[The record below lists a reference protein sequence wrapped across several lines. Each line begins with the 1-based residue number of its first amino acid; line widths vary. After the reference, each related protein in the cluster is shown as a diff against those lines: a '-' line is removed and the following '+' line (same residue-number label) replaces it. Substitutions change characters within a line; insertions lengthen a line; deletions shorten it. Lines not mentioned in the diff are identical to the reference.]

1 MRWSKSL
8 DFEFLPP
15 ITPPTY
21 ASSAILLVVTEYDE
35 NNPTNWRKP
44 QSMTLLGLVMATTWV
59 VDSNCFIHM
68 GSMAQ
73 DNLIEDLRKSIPEGI
88 FVTPGVHNEVRTV
101 RFQRWKNKP
110 NLLEKMKPILTTIAV
125 DDNQIK
131 GLASQIGERAAPQDV
146 DLSLMVLAN
155 KLSREGRDVTLVTDD
170 FKMTTTSQ
178 KVNLGFNTCP
188 PSTFL
193 QRLAE
198 TGPNACK
205 SRFRSLSRRTRAAE
219 MRYAISRVNEYDIQ
233 AKLTWMVDSLIDN
246 KPQSKAAEPVQ
257 EKSSEQKLI
266 RSLRKFLLGGKP
278 KQSHM
283 NTLGDLPNICQP
295 VSELDGY
302 LDEISK
308 SESVIVEEKYS
319 EGIEK
324 ISSVLERVGLGL
336 APLDEEMAEM
346 AHRAMAGH
354 LYRMESC
361 LSMLAKMNG
370 NLMDARLHLSRAL
383 HYATLVDDVD
393 AEMLATN
400 QLGLLA
406 LVRNKWD
413 RAAQLFETADRQA
426 QATKN
431 SRLTYIVCA
440 GMARFM
446 NGDESH
452 ASKHLSSA
460 QSIVG
465 EDVDKAANDLF
476 LLGKTLLAMD
486 ESGLAIEVLD
496 EAIECAIEGQNNSL
510 TESLAEYL
518 VLANNALTESES
530 KQYDGLRKYLDD
542 INTIESA
549 SSTEFDKT
557 ISEIEEQAE
566 AMSKTIDSS
575 EEWVNAEDIFD
586 DSASFNVLRQ
596 VSIDTNETLI
606 IGQHSALGVI
616 AFWLANADYQVSA
629 GQKITIIDTKVK
641 VAEPPEEL
649 RTEHNISALV
659 AVKDSNKISFSANIE
674 L

>member
-1 MRWSKSL
+1 M
-8 DFEFLPP
+8 
-15 ITPPTY
+15 
-21 ASSAILLVVTEYDE
+21 
-35 NNPTNWRKP
+35 
-44 QSMTLLGLVMATTWV
+44 GMATTWV

-88 FVTPGVHNEVRTV
+88 FVTPGVHKEVRTV

-146 DLSLMVLAN
+146 DLSLMVLAS

-246 KPQSKAAEPVQ
+246 KPQPKATEPVQ

-283 NTLGDLPNICQP
+283 NTLGDLPIICQP

-302 LDEISK
+302 LDQISK
-308 SESVIVEEKYS
+308 SESVIVEDKYS

-324 ISSVLERVGLGL
+324 MSSVLERVGLGL

-370 NLMDARLHLSRAL
+370 NLMNARLHLSRAL
-383 HYATLVDDVD
+383 HYATLIDDVN

-413 RAAQLFETADRQA
+413 RAAELFETADRQA

-431 SRLTYIVCA
+431 SRLTYVVCA

-446 NGDESH
+446 NGDESQ
-452 ASKHLSSA
+452 AAKHLSTA

-465 EDVDKAANDLF
+465 ENVDEAANDLF

-496 EAIECAIEGQNNSL
+496 EAIECAIDGQNTSL

-542 INTIESA
+542 INTIEST

-557 ISEIEEQAE
+557 INEIEEQVE
-566 AMSKTIDSS
+566 AMSKTIETS

-586 DSASFNVLRQ
+586 DSVSFNVLRQ
-596 VSIDTNETLI
+596 ISIEGNETLI

-641 VAEPPEEL
+641 VAAPPEDL
-649 RTEHNISALV
+649 RTEHNISAIV
-659 AVKDSNKISFSANIE
+659 AVKDCNKISFSANID

>member
-1 MRWSKSL
+1 
-8 DFEFLPP
+8 
-15 ITPPTY
+15 
-21 ASSAILLVVTEYDE
+21 
-35 NNPTNWRKP
+35 
-44 QSMTLLGLVMATTWV
+44 MATTWV

-73 DNLIEDLRKSIPEGI
+73 DNLIEDLRKSIPDGI
-88 FVTPGVHNEVRTV
+88 FVTPGVHKEVRTV

-110 NLLEKMKPILTTIAV
+110 NLLDKMNPILTTIAI
-125 DDNQIK
+125 DDDQIK

-146 DLSLMVLAN
+146 DLSLMVLAS

-198 TGPNACK
+198 SAPNACK

-246 KPQSKAAEPVQ
+246 KPKTKIAEPRP
-257 EKSSEQKLI
+257 EKSSQQKLI

-283 NTLGDLPNICQP
+283 NKLGDLPEICQP
-295 VSELDGY
+295 VSELDSY
-302 LDEISK
+302 LSQISE
-308 SESVIVEEKYS
+308 SDSVIVEEEYA

-336 APLDEEMAEM
+336 TPLDEEMAEI

-370 NLMDARLHLSRAL
+370 DPMNARLHLSRAL

-406 LVRNKWD
+406 LVRNKWN
-413 RAAQLFETADRQA
+413 RAADLFETADRQA
-426 QATKN
+426 RAINK
-431 SRLTYIVCA
+431 SRLTYVVCA
-440 GMARFM
+440 GLARFM
-446 NGDESH
+446 NGDEPQ
-452 ASKHLSSA
+452 AAQHLSTA

-465 EDVDKAANDLF
+465 QDVNKAGHDLF
-476 LLGKTLLAMD
+476 LLGKTMLAMD
-486 ESGLAIEVLD
+486 EAGLAIEVLD
-496 EAIECAIEGQNNSL
+496 EAIECAIESKDAGL

-518 VLANNALTESES
+518 VLANNALTENES
-530 KQYDGLRKYLDD
+530 KHYDGLRKYLDG

-549 SSTEFDKT
+549 NSLEFDKT
-557 ISEIEEQAE
+557 ISKIKEQAA
-566 AMSKTIDSS
+566 AMSKTIHSS
-575 EEWVNAEDIFD
+575 SDWVDAKEIFAD
-586 DSASFNVLRQ
+586 AASFNVLRQ
-596 VSIDTNETLI
+596 ISTEANETLI
-606 IGQHSALGVI
+606 IGQHSTLGVI
-616 AFWLANADYQVSA
+616 AVWLPSGDYQVSA
-629 GQKITIIDTKVK
+629 GQIITINDTKVK
-641 VAEPPEEL
+641 VADPPEEL
-649 RTEHNISALV
+649 RLTHNISALI
-659 AVKDSNKISFSANIE
+659 AVKDDGKISFSANIE

>member
-1 MRWSKSL
+1 M
-8 DFEFLPP
+8 
-15 ITPPTY
+15 
-21 ASSAILLVVTEYDE
+21 VVTEYGE
-35 NNPTNWRKP
+35 YNPQYWGKP
-44 QSMTLLGLVMATTWV
+44 QSIGLLGLGMATTWV

-88 FVTPGVHNEVRTV
+88 FVTPGVHKEVRTV

-125 DDNQIK
+125 DDDQIK

-146 DLSLMVLAN
+146 DLSLMVLAS

-246 KPQSKAAEPVQ
+246 KPQAKAAEPVQ

-283 NTLGDLPNICQP
+283 SALGDLPNICQP
-295 VSELDGY
+295 VSELDDY
-302 LDEISK
+302 LNEISK
-308 SESVIVEEKYS
+308 SKSVIVEEKYS
-319 EGIEK
+319 NGIEK

-336 APLDEEMAEM
+336 APLDEEMAEI

-370 NLMDARLHLSRAL
+370 NLMNARLHLSRAL
-383 HYATLVDDVD
+383 HYATLIDDVD

-413 RAAQLFETADRQA
+413 RAADLFETADRQA
-426 QATKN
+426 LATKN
-431 SRLTYIVCA
+431 SRLTYVVCA

-446 NGDESH
+446 NGDETQ
-452 ASKHLSSA
+452 ASKHLLSA

-465 EDVDKAANDLF
+465 EDLVNAANDLF
-476 LLGKTLLAMD
+476 LLGKNLLAMD
-486 ESGLAIEVLD
+486 EAGLAIEVLD
-496 EAIECAIEGQNNSL
+496 EAIECAIDGQNTGL

-530 KQYDGLRKYLDD
+530 QQYHGLRKYLDD
-542 INTIESA
+542 INTIETK
-549 SSTEFDKT
+549 SSTEFEKK

-566 AMSKTIDSS
+566 AMLKTIDTS

-596 VSIDTNETLI
+596 VSIEANETLI

-616 AFWLANADYQVSA
+616 AFWLPSGDYLVSA
-629 GQKITIIDTKVK
+629 GQKITIIDTEVK
-641 VAEPPEEL
+641 VAEPPEDL

-659 AVKDSNKISFSANIE
+659 AVKDGDKISFSANIAW
-674 L
+674 

>member
-1 MRWSKSL
+1 M
-8 DFEFLPP
+8 
-15 ITPPTY
+15 
-21 ASSAILLVVTEYDE
+21 VVTEYGE
-35 NNPTNWRKP
+35 INPQYWGKP
-44 QSMTLLGLVMATTWV
+44 QSIGLLGLSMATTWV

-88 FVTPGVHNEVRTV
+88 FVTPGVHKEVRTV

-125 DDNQIK
+125 DDDQIK

-146 DLSLMVLAN
+146 DLSLMVLAS

-246 KPQSKAAEPVQ
+246 KPQPKAAEPVQ

-302 LDEISK
+302 LDEISNSK
-308 SESVIVEEKYS
+308 SVIVEDKYS

-336 APLDEEMAEM
+336 APLDEEMAEI

-426 QATKN
+426 QTTKN
-431 SRLTYIVCA
+431 SRLTYVVCA

-452 ASKHLSSA
+452 AAKHLSTA

-530 KQYDGLRKYLDD
+530 QQYDGLRKYLDD
-542 INTIESA
+542 INTIETK
-549 SSTEFDKT
+549 SSTEFEQK

-566 AMSKTIDSS
+566 AMSKSIKTS
-575 EEWVNAEDIFD
+575 EEWVKSGEIFD
-586 DSASFNVLRQ
+586 ESASFNVLRQ
-596 VSIDTNETLI
+596 VTTEADETLI

-616 AFWLANADYQVSA
+616 AFWLPNGDYQVSA
-629 GQKITIIDTKVK
+629 GQKISIIDTEVK
-641 VAEPPEEL
+641 IAEAPEDL
-649 RTEHNISALV
+649 RSMHNISALV
-659 AVKDSNKISFSANIE
+659 AVKDSDKISFSANIE

>member
-1 MRWSKSL
+1 M
-8 DFEFLPP
+8 
-15 ITPPTY
+15 
-21 ASSAILLVVTEYDE
+21 VVTEYGE
-35 NNPTNWRKP
+35 NNLRYKGKP
-44 QSMTLLGLVMATTWV
+44 QSIGLLGLSMATTWV

-73 DNLIEDLRKSIPEGI
+73 DNLVEDLRKSTPEGI
-88 FVTPGVHNEVRTV
+88 YVTPGVHKEVRTV

-110 NLLEKMKPILTTIAV
+110 NLLDKMKPILTTIAV
-125 DDNQIK
+125 DDDQIK
-131 GLASQIGERAAPQDV
+131 ALASQIGERAAPQDV

-246 KPQSKAAEPVQ
+246 KPQPKAAEPVQ
-257 EKSSEQKLI
+257 GKSSEQKLI

-283 NTLGDLPNICQP
+283 NTLGDLPKICQP

-302 LDEISK
+302 LDEISN

-324 ISSVLERVGLGL
+324 ISSILERVGLGL
-336 APLDEEMAEM
+336 APLDEEMAEI

-370 NLMDARLHLSRAL
+370 DLMNARLHLSRAL
-383 HYATLVDDVD
+383 HYATLIDDVD

-426 QATKN
+426 QSTN
-431 SRLTYIVCA
+431 NFRLTYVVCA

-446 NGDESH
+446 NGDESQ
-452 ASKHLSSA
+452 ASKHLSTA
-460 QSIVG
+460 QSIVA
-465 EDVDKAANDLF
+465 EDLNKAGNSLF
-476 LLGKTLLAMD
+476 ILGKTMLAMD
-486 ESGLAIEVLD
+486 EAGLAIEVLD
-496 EAIECAIEGQNNSL
+496 EAMECAIDSNDTNL
-510 TESLAEYL
+510 TASLAEYL
-518 VLANNALTESES
+518 VLANNALTDSES
-530 KQYDGLRKYLDD
+530 QQYDGLRKYLDD
-542 INTIESA
+542 INTIETK
-549 SSTEFDKT
+549 SSTEFEKK

-566 AMSKTIDSS
+566 AMSKSIKASEDWVKSDS
-575 EEWVNAEDIFD
+575 IFGEG
-586 DSASFNVLRQ
+586 ALFNVLRQ
-596 VSIDTNETLI
+596 VTTEADETLI

-616 AFWLANADYQVSA
+616 AFWLPNGDYQVSA
-629 GQKITIIDTKVK
+629 GQKISIVDTKVMI
-641 VAEPPEEL
+641 AEAPEEL
-649 RTEHNISALV
+649 RLMHNISALV
-659 AVKDSNKISFSANIE
+659 AVKDCDKISFSANIE

>member
-1 MRWSKSL
+1 MG
-8 DFEFLPP
+8 
-15 ITPPTY
+15 
-21 ASSAILLVVTEYDE
+21 
-35 NNPTNWRKP
+35 
-44 QSMTLLGLVMATTWV
+44 LLGLGMATTWV

-88 FVTPGVHNEVRTV
+88 FVTPGVHKEVRTV

-125 DDNQIK
+125 DDDQIK

-146 DLSLMVLAN
+146 DLSLMVLAS

-518 VLANNALTESES
+518 VLANNALTEIES

-542 INTIESA
+542 INTIEST

-566 AMSKTIDSS
+566 AMSMTIDTS

-596 VSIDTNETLI
+596 VSIDANETLI

-616 AFWLANADYQVSA
+616 AFWLPDGEYRVSA
-629 GQKITIIDTKVK
+629 GQQITIIDTKVK
-641 VAEPPEEL
+641 VAEPLEDL
-649 RTEHNISALV
+649 RKEHNISALI
-659 AVKDSNKISFSANIE
+659 AVKDSDKISFSANIE

>member
-1 MRWSKSL
+1 M
-8 DFEFLPP
+8 
-15 ITPPTY
+15 
-21 ASSAILLVVTEYDE
+21 VVTEYGE
-35 NNPTNWRKP
+35 YNPQYWGKP
-44 QSMTLLGLVMATTWV
+44 QSIGLLGLGMATTWV

-88 FVTPGVHNEVRTV
+88 FVTPGVHKEVRTV

-125 DDNQIK
+125 DDDQIK

-146 DLSLMVLAN
+146 DLSLMVLAS

-246 KPQSKAAEPVQ
+246 KPQAKAAEPVQ

-278 KQSHM
+278 KQAHM
-283 NTLGDLPNICQP
+283 SALGDLPNICQP
-295 VSELDGY
+295 VSELDDY
-302 LDEISK
+302 LNQISK
-308 SESVIVEEKYS
+308 SKSVIVEEKYS
-319 EGIEK
+319 NGIEK

-336 APLDEEMAEM
+336 APLDEEMAEI

-370 NLMDARLHLSRAL
+370 NLMNARLHLSRAL
-383 HYATLVDDVD
+383 HYATLIDDVD

-413 RAAQLFETADRQA
+413 RAADLFETADRQA
-426 QATKN
+426 LATKN
-431 SRLTYIVCA
+431 SRLTYVVCA

-446 NGDESH
+446 NGDETQ
-452 ASKHLSSA
+452 ASKHLLSA

-465 EDVDKAANDLF
+465 EDLVNAANDLF
-476 LLGKTLLAMD
+476 LLGKNLLAMD
-486 ESGLAIEVLD
+486 EAGLAIEVLD
-496 EAIECAIEGQNNSL
+496 EAIECAIDGQNTGL

-530 KQYDGLRKYLDD
+530 QQYHGLRKYLDD
-542 INTIESA
+542 INTIETK
-549 SSTEFDKT
+549 SSTEFEKK

-566 AMSKTIDSS
+566 AMSKTIDTS

-596 VSIDTNETLI
+596 VSIEANETLI

-616 AFWLANADYQVSA
+616 AFWLPSGDYLVSA
-629 GQKITIIDTKVK
+629 GQKITIIDTEVK
-641 VAEPPEEL
+641 VAEPPEDL

-659 AVKDSNKISFSANIE
+659 AVKDGDKISFSANIE

>member
-1 MRWSKSL
+1 
-8 DFEFLPP
+8 
-15 ITPPTY
+15 
-21 ASSAILLVVTEYDE
+21 
-35 NNPTNWRKP
+35 
-44 QSMTLLGLVMATTWV
+44 
-59 VDSNCFIHM
+59 
-68 GSMAQ
+68 
-73 DNLIEDLRKSIPEGI
+73 
-88 FVTPGVHNEVRTV
+88 
-101 RFQRWKNKP
+101 
-110 NLLEKMKPILTTIAV
+110 
-125 DDNQIK
+125 
-131 GLASQIGERAAPQDV
+131 
-146 DLSLMVLAN
+146 MVLAS

-246 KPQSKAAEPVQ
+246 KPQAKAAEPVQ

-278 KQSHM
+278 KQAHM
-283 NTLGDLPNICQP
+283 SALGDLPNICEP
-295 VSELDGY
+295 VSELDDY
-302 LDEISK
+302 LNQISK
-308 SESVIVEEKYS
+308 SKSVIVEEKYS
-319 EGIEK
+319 NGIEK

-336 APLDEEMAEM
+336 APLDEEMAEI

-370 NLMDARLHLSRAL
+370 NLMNARLHLSRAL
-383 HYATLVDDVD
+383 HYATLIDDVD

-413 RAAQLFETADRQA
+413 RAADLFETADRQA
-426 QATKN
+426 LATKN
-431 SRLTYIVCA
+431 SRLTYVVCA

-446 NGDESH
+446 NGDETQ
-452 ASKHLSSA
+452 ASKHLLSA

-465 EDVDKAANDLF
+465 EDLVNAANDLF
-476 LLGKTLLAMD
+476 LLGKNLLAMD
-486 ESGLAIEVLD
+486 EAGLAIEVLD
-496 EAIECAIEGQNNSL
+496 EAIECAIDGQNTGL

-530 KQYDGLRKYLDD
+530 QQYHGLRKYLDD
-542 INTIESA
+542 INTIETK
-549 SSTEFDKT
+549 SSTEFEKK

-566 AMSKTIDSS
+566 AMSKTIDTS

-596 VSIDTNETLI
+596 VSIEANETLI

-616 AFWLANADYQVSA
+616 AFWLPSGDYLVSA
-629 GQKITIIDTKVK
+629 GQKITIIDTEVK
-641 VAEPPEEL
+641 VAEPPEDL

-659 AVKDSNKISFSANIE
+659 AVKDGDKISFSANIE

>member
-1 MRWSKSL
+1 
-8 DFEFLPP
+8 
-15 ITPPTY
+15 
-21 ASSAILLVVTEYDE
+21 
-35 NNPTNWRKP
+35 
-44 QSMTLLGLVMATTWV
+44 
-59 VDSNCFIHM
+59 
-68 GSMAQ
+68 
-73 DNLIEDLRKSIPEGI
+73 
-88 FVTPGVHNEVRTV
+88 
-101 RFQRWKNKP
+101 
-110 NLLEKMKPILTTIAV
+110 
-125 DDNQIK
+125 
-131 GLASQIGERAAPQDV
+131 
-146 DLSLMVLAN
+146 
-155 KLSREGRDVTLVTDD
+155 
-170 FKMTTTSQ
+170 
-178 KVNLGFNTCP
+178 
-188 PSTFL
+188 
-193 QRLAE
+193 
-198 TGPNACK
+198 
-205 SRFRSLSRRTRAAE
+205 

-246 KPQSKAAEPVQ
+246 KPQVKTAEPIQ

-283 NTLGDLPNICQP
+283 NTLGDLPKICQP
-295 VSELDGY
+295 VSELDDY

-308 SESVIVEEKYS
+308 SESVIVEERYS

-370 NLMDARLHLSRAL
+370 NLMNARLHLSRAL

-413 RAAQLFETADRQA
+413 RAADLFETADRQA

-431 SRLTYIVCA
+431 SRLTYVVCA

-446 NGDESH
+446 NGDESQ
-452 ASKHLSSA
+452 ASKHLSTA
-460 QSIVG
+460 QSIVA
-465 EDVDKAANDLF
+465 EDLIRAGNDLF
-476 LLGKTLLAMD
+476 LLGKTMLAMD
-486 ESGLAIEVLD
+486 EAGLAIEVLD
-496 EAIECAIEGQNNSL
+496 EAFECAIEGQNNSL

-518 VLANNALTESES
+518 VLANNALTDSES
-530 KQYDGLRKYLDD
+530 QQYDGLRKYLDD
-542 INTIESA
+542 INTIETK
-549 SSTEFDKT
+549 SSTEFEQK

-566 AMSKTIDSS
+566 TMSKTIDTS

-596 VSIDTNETLI
+596 VSIDANETLI

-616 AFWLANADYQVSA
+616 AFWLPDGEYRVSA
-629 GQKITIIDTKVK
+629 GQQITIIDTKVK
-641 VAEPPEEL
+641 VAEPLEDL
-649 RTEHNISALV
+649 RKEHNISALI
-659 AVKDSNKISFSANIE
+659 AVKDSDKISFSANIE